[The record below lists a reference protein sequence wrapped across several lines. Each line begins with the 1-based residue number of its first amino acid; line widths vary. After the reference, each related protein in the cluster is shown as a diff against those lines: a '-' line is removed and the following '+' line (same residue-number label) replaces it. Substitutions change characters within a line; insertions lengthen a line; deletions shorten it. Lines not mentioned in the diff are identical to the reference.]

1 MVQTDSVNDIF
12 IWKRRVLG
20 RMCADAAQ
28 EAENVMGSRD
38 AGVREVRGERKR
50 DGKPGF
56 TKS

>member
-1 MVQTDSVNDIF
+1 
-12 IWKRRVLG
+12 
-20 RMCADAAQ
+20 MCADAAQ